1 MHLVAVNN
9 GRSIPSQAALPHLSC
24 THWSHFCFRMR
35 TGKALIWLLLLFL
48 SASPLPPCCC
58 HCYCCCC
65 CCGWCCNG
73 PVVLL
78 SVLACVWMWIL
89 YPELMCVT
97 IRTQLNSTVCSQK
110 LQPANSPEQ
119 VRKPNEEAIYGED
132 KLLTIHNHSNWS
144 LFIMVMNSGGRRT
157 LWISRQE
164 PQQTRIST
172 DGFGSRMHRS
182 ALDNARKRTLSSV
195 HRALCCSKMRLEL
208 MYRVMRSYE
217 SALFL

>member
-1 MHLVAVNN
+1 M
-9 GRSIPSQAALPHLSC
+9 SQTALPHLSC

-35 TGKALIWLLLLFL
+35 TKSIDLTLTAVSFCITAAPLLLSLLLLL
-48 SASPLPPCCC
+48 LWMMLQRA
-58 HCYCCCC
+58 
-65 CCGWCCNG
+65 
-73 PVVLL
+73 VVLL

-119 VRKPNEEAIYGED
+119 VRKPNGEAIYGED
-132 KLLTIHNHSNWS
+132 TPLTIHNHSNWS

-157 LWISRQE
+157 LWISHQE
-164 PQQTRIST
+164 PQQTKIST

-182 ALDNARKRTLSSV
+182 VLDNARKQTFSSV

-208 MYRVMRSYE
+208 MYWVMRSYE